1 MYAGHS
7 FRMQHENIIFFDG
20 VCNLCNNLVRFV
32 LRYDRSGSLMFA
44 PLQSGPAL
52 TLLEKYNV
60 IEDMKD
66 SVILITDGKIFRKS
80 SAILHIARI
89 MGWPWKL
96 LYAFRIIPAFI
107 RDALYNIVA
116 RYRFRLFGKR
126 ETCMIPGPDV
136 MKRFI
141 R

>member
-1 MYAGHS
+1 
-7 FRMQHENIIFFDG
+7 
-20 VCNLCNNLVRFV
+20 
-32 LRYDRSGSLMFA
+32 MFA